1 MKKVLT
7 VAAVALMMAG
17 STAFACSSCG
27 CTAKKEAK
35 TECKKCTAE
44 KKCEAC
50 TAKKAEKTNTCSSC
64 TAPAK

>member
-35 TECKKCTAE
+35 TECKKCTDE

-50 TAKKAEKTNTCSSC
+50 AAKKAEKKTECSKC
-64 TAPAK
+64 KAK